1 MDGKQRKVRMKK
13 LISFKQKYNPND
25 VVFAISFS
33 KEDPDNDDFDA
44 NYAKIYK
51 VRVLSVNIDEDGIT
65 YWLITVGDKNEWGD
79 CVPEMHVSINKQDL
93 VNLLLKTWKL

>member
-44 NYAKIYK
+44 NAMNCS
-51 VRVLSVNIDEDGIT
+51 RFLRWD
-65 YWLITVGDKNEWGD
+65 
-79 CVPEMHVSINKQDL
+79 
-93 VNLLLKTWKL
+93 

>member
-51 VRVLSVNIDEDGIT
+51 VRYPWT
-65 YWLITVGDKNEWGD
+65 YLGYCIKSSEVK
-79 CVPEMHVSINKQDL
+79 
-93 VNLLLKTWKL
+93 